1 MSKFFKSIKKNIH
14 KKVANVSTKSYTAIE
29 ASKIK
34 GYISNL
40 EEQRDVLVCELGKKI
55 YQLSKKNELDLET
68 IEENC
73 DFIKEFDKKID
84 LQFEKLRLIKLEE
97 QEILNSYN
105 KKPQEFFNEFN
116 NENKNIE
123 ENINN
128 IKTDENLQNESDLN
142 ENITND
148 LNLNKDINYESEEQN
163 NIDIT
168 NENPNDIEC
177 ELNKE
182 NNTKDNISKNE
193 IEINNLDKN
202 NIKENENLSAT
213 DLDKDNSNKIKCI
226 ACSKLND
233 SNSNFCFNCGTKLE
247 EDFD

>member
-29 ASKIK
+29 SSKIK

-40 EEQRDVLVCELGKKI
+40 EEQRDVLICELGKKI

-73 DFIKEFDKKID
+73 DFIKEFDRKID

-105 KKPQEFFNEFN
+105 KKPQEFFNEFDN
-116 NENKNIE
+116 NDEEYNSENKNNQNLKDYNSDDE
-123 ENINN
+123 YNAKDYNDDNIN
-128 IKTDENLQNESDLN
+128 SDLN
-142 ENITND
+142 ND
-148 LNLNKDINYESEEQN
+148 LNNDINLGNDVGLNNNSSLDNTSNN
-163 NIDIT
+163 NI
-168 NENPNDIEC
+168 
-177 ELNKE
+177 
-182 NNTKDNISKNE
+182 
-193 IEINNLDKN
+193 
-202 NIKENENLSAT
+202 
-213 DLDKDNSNKIKCI
+213 SNQIQCI
-226 ACSKLND
+226 ACSKLNN

>member
-68 IEENC
+68 IKENC
-73 DFIKEFDKKID
+73 DFIKEFDRKID

-105 KKPQEFFNEFN
+105 KKPQEFFNELN
-116 NENKNIE
+116 NENKNNQE
-123 ENINN
+123 LKDENN
-128 IKTDENLQNESDLN
+128 IQKEDLN
-142 ENITND
+142 ID
-148 LNLNKDINYESEEQN
+148 DINKDIISKEDDFDNLDSIKTTDNSSDEN
-163 NIDIT
+163 NILKKDSIDNNLDET
-168 NENPNDIEC
+168 NENDSDENILDLSNID
-177 ELNKE
+177 NK
-182 NNTKDNISKNE
+182 D
-193 IEINNLDKN
+193 
-202 NIKENENLSAT
+202 
-213 DLDKDNSNKIKCI
+213 SNKVTCI